1 MQNHRFKSS
10 STETKC
16 ILKPIPYNAQQLK
29 LACRY
34 PLCYNCLL
42 VSFLQ
47 NQLFISGDYL
57 GSSIQTYCSSIHRI
71 NRMFPGHYIDG
82 SPLLPL
88 FPGWFFIFIFLIF
101 WVSFPDQDLV
111 INILDT
117 WESFFCELPFTE
129 VLNIDDGGAATVRAI
144 IHWLYRTTLQ
154 ENNFNQYSMNSAC
167 CTCNQNTGDKTT
179 H

>member
-16 ILKPIPYNAQQLK
+16 ILKPIQYNAQQLK

-34 PLCYNCLL
+34 PLCYYCLL

-57 GSSIQTYCSSIHRI
+57 GSSIQTYCSSMHRI
-71 NRMFPGHYIDG
+71 NRMFPGHYIDV

-88 FPGWFFIFIFLIF
+88 FP
-101 WVSFPDQDLV
+101 
-111 INILDT
+111 
-117 WESFFCELPFTE
+117 E

-144 IHWLYRTTLQ
+144 IHWQYRTTLQ

-167 CTCNQNTGDKTT
+167 YL
-179 H
+179 